1 MRYIHTGFYSLKAL
15 NICQALLALQKKENN
30 HHAKTFVRR
39 SMNKSRFEMDSAGE
53 VVMAFDDT
61 PSWRGDTPWRG
72 LSDSEA
78 LLKTGCFFKQR
89 IMDILAHQGKTDAW
103 DRKNELEITVKYD
116 DTASLTFTIKDAYYI
131 YDMFLGRRTPASRYS
146 EAYLNAI
153 RGTQRD
159 PITTEMINSLK
170 EEIASLEKTREEEVQ
185 RLGHECWQK
194 ANEASSAVRAEYEQR
209 ISAYK
214 NEMAQKISELEAS
227 IKETIEGL
235 ANS

>member
-30 HHAKTFVRR
+30 RHARTFVRR
-39 SMNKSRFEMDSAGE
+39 SMNKSMFEMDSSGE
-53 VVMAFDDT
+53 VVMSFDDT
-61 PSWRGDTPWRG
+61 ENWRHDAPWKG

-78 LLKTGCFFKQR
+78 LLKVGCFFKQR
-89 IMDILAHQGKTDAW
+89 IMDILTCQGKTDAW
-103 DRKNELEITVKYD
+103 DRKNELEITVSYD
-116 DTASLTFTIKDAYYI
+116 NTTLTFSIKDAYYI
-131 YDMFLGRRTPASRYS
+131 YDMFMGRRTPASRYS

-170 EEIASLEKTREEEVQ
+170 EEIANLEKAREEECQ
-185 RLGHECWQK
+185 RLMHESWKK
-194 ANEASSAVRAEYEQR
+194 ANDAATAVRAEYEIR
-209 ISAYK
+209 IKNYK
-214 NEMAQKISELEAS
+214 AEVAGKISELEAS
-227 IKETIEGL
+227 IRETIEGL

>member
-30 HHAKTFVRR
+30 RHAKTFVRR
-39 SMNKSRFEMDSAGE
+39 SMNKSRFEMDSSGE

-61 PSWRGDTPWRG
+61 PNWRDDVPWKG

-89 IMDILAHQGKTDAW
+89 IMDILARQGKTDAW
-103 DRKNELEITVKYD
+103 DRKNELEITAKYD
-116 DTASLTFTIKDAYYI
+116 DTTLTFSIKDAYYI
-131 YDMFLGRRTPASRYS
+131 YDMFMGRRTPASRYS

-170 EEIASLEKTREEEVQ
+170 EEIANLEAKREEECQ
-185 RLGHECWQK
+185 RLMHESWQK
-194 ANEASSAVRAEYEQR
+194 SNEASNAVRAEYEQR
-209 ISAYK
+209 INNYK
-214 NEMAQKISELEAS
+214 AEVAQKIFELEAS

>member
-1 MRYIHTGFYSLKAL
+1 
-15 NICQALLALQKKENN
+15 
-30 HHAKTFVRR
+30 
-39 SMNKSRFEMDSAGE
+39 MNKSMFEMDSAGE
-53 VVMAFDDT
+53 VVMSVDDT
-61 PSWRGDTPWRG
+61 SNWRNDAAWKG

-89 IMDILAHQGKTDAW
+89 IMDILTHQGKTDAW
-103 DRKNELEITVKYD
+103 DRKNELEITVNYD
-116 DTASLTFTIKDAYYI
+116 NTTLTFSIKDAYYI
-131 YDMFLGRRTPASRYS
+131 YDMFMGRRTPASRYS

-170 EEIASLEKTREEEVQ
+170 EEIANLEAKREEECQ
-185 RLGHECWQK
+185 RLMHESWKK
-194 ANEASSAVRAEYEQR
+194 ANDAASAVRAEYEIR
-209 ISAYK
+209 IKNYK
-214 NEMAQKISELEAS
+214 AEVAQKISELEAS

>member
-30 HHAKTFVRR
+30 RHAKTFVRR
-39 SMNKSRFEMDSAGE
+39 SMNKSMFEMDSSGE
-53 VVMAFDDT
+53 VVMSFDDT
-61 PSWRGDTPWRG
+61 PNWRGDTPWHG

-103 DRKNELEITVKYD
+103 DRKNELEITVSYD
-116 DTASLTFTIKDAYYI
+116 NTALTFSIKDAYYI

-194 ANEASSAVRAEYEQR
+194 VQEASNAVRAEYEQR
-209 ISAYK
+209 IKTYK
-214 NEMAQKISELEAS
+214 AEVAGKIAELEAS

>member
-30 HHAKTFVRR
+30 HHARTFVRR

-89 IMDILAHQGKTDAW
+89 IMDILAHQSKTDAW
-103 DRKNELEITVKYD
+103 DRKNELEIAVKYD
-116 DTASLTFTIKDAYYI
+116 DDASLTFTIKDAYYI

-170 EEIASLEKTREEEVQ
+170 EEIANLEKTRDEEVQ
-185 RLGHECWQK
+185 RLGHESWQK
-194 ANEASSAVRAEYEQR
+194 AREASDAIRAEYEQR
-209 ISAYK
+209 INTYK
-214 NEMAQKISELEAS
+214 NEVAEKITELKAS
-227 IKETIEGL
+227 ITETIEGL

>member
-30 HHAKTFVRR
+30 RHARTFVRR
-39 SMNKSRFEMDSAGE
+39 SMNKSMFEMDSAGE
-53 VVMAFDDT
+53 VVMSVDDT
-61 PSWRGDTPWRG
+61 SNWRHDAAWKG

-89 IMDILAHQGKTDAW
+89 IMDILTCQGKTDAW
-103 DRKNELEITVKYD
+103 DRKNELEITVSYD
-116 DTASLTFTIKDAYYI
+116 NTTLTFSIKDAYYI
-131 YDMFLGRRTPASRYS
+131 YDMFMGRRTPASRYS

-170 EEIASLEKTREEEVQ
+170 EEIANLEKAREEECQ
-185 RLGHECWQK
+185 RLMHESWKK
-194 ANEASSAVRAEYEQR
+194 ANDAATAVRAEYEIR
-209 ISAYK
+209 IKNYK
-214 NEMAQKISELEAS
+214 AEVAGKISELEAS
-227 IKETIEGL
+227 IRETIEGL